1 MRNKCVFFEAN
12 QFRPPSLFILLSL
25 GEKRKNKSKHF
36 CFTKYTEEGHGMPD
50 VVVVV
55 VDLSLQ
61 NDRRCFFS
69 EFRGNPRAVKLFF
82 SLYLVEMETCQTLM
96 TLSE

>member
-1 MRNKCVFFEAN
+1 
-12 QFRPPSLFILLSL
+12 
-25 GEKRKNKSKHF
+25 
-36 CFTKYTEEGHGMPD
+36 MPD
-50 VVVVV
+50 VVVVVV

-61 NDRRCFFS
+61 NDRRCFFPDFPP
-69 EFRGNPRAVKLFF
+69 EFRGNPRAVKLFI

>member
-1 MRNKCVFFEAN
+1 MECRMLLLLLLTSHFTK
-12 QFRPPSLFILLSL
+12 RPPLFLL
-25 GEKRKNKSKHF
+25 RF
-36 CFTKYTEEGHGMPD
+36 PP
-50 VVVVV
+50 
-55 VDLSLQ
+55 
-61 NDRRCFFS
+61 